1 MDFSE
6 GADSV
11 TRSQTSVRERTKQR
25 RSTRMKVHTIAVIGA
40 GPTGRGI
47 ALLAAM
53 GGYRTILED
62 LSHTALEQSLTWI
75 QSALEVGVSQ
85 GEIQAAARDAALAN
99 IRTASTVDGA
109 IRDADLVIEA
119 VAEEMEMKIELF
131 TLFDKF
137 AKPGAIFASS
147 TSSLSITEM
156 AAMTFCPERCLG
168 MRFFDPV
175 PKTKLLELSKA
186 RDTAEEAV
194 AACREVAGRMAK
206 QVVVVEE
213 APGGVPRDVPQDRK
227 TGLNDDTGPFGP
239 GHPAGPQSHLAVAEL
254 CVQAGLP
261 GRKRGRRGAH
271 DRLLQRTAGAQD

>member
-1 MDFSE
+1 ME
-6 GADSV
+6 
-11 TRSQTSVRERTKQR
+11 
-25 RSTRMKVHTIAVIGA
+25 VHTIAVIGA
-40 GPTGRGI
+40 GPRGRGI
-47 ALLAAM
+47 TLLAAL

-62 LSHTALEQSLTWI
+62 LSHTALEQSLAWI
-75 QSALEVGVSQ
+75 QSALAVEVSP
-85 GEIQAAARDAALAN
+85 GEIQAPARDAALAN

-175 PKTKLLELSKA
+175 PKTKLLKLSKA
-186 RDTAEEAV
+186 RHTSEETV
-194 AACREVAGRMAK
+194 AACRQVARRMGK
-206 QVVVVEE
+206 QVVVV
-213 APGGVPRDVPQDRK
+213 
-227 TGLNDDTGPFGP
+227 GPFEP
-239 GHPAGPQSHLAVAEL
+239 GHPVGPQSRLAVPEP
-254 CVQAGLP
+254 CVQVAP
-261 GRKRGRRGAH
+261 PERKRGRRGAH
-271 DRLLQRTAGAQD
+271 DYLLQKTAGAQD